1 MLALQRGAARTA
13 DVGAGSVAGAPCS
26 LLRVKARRASDL
38 YQVFERHFFK
48 FSGSTRIADFYAD
61 TPFTGFGVCAG
72 WGWRGAGVEGCGAG
86 VASESYRLALR
97 LVRRRVLASAR
108 GMTAEPRAACDA
120 QLLAAAEGGDLVN
133 SAPPPRHPPT
143 AAGACARAMR
153 GQFRV
158 KCGPQRQNVVLWRVT
173 ERRARAR

>member
-97 LVRRRVLASAR
+97 LVRRRGLASAR

-133 SAPPPRHPPT
+133 SAPPPVTPQPRP
-143 AAGACARAMR
+143 ARA
-153 GQFRV
+153 
-158 KCGPQRQNVVLWRVT
+158 L
-173 ERRARAR
+173 ARCAASSV

>member
-97 LVRRRVLASAR
+97 LVRRRGLASAR
-108 GMTAEPRAACDA
+108 GNDRGAARGVRRPAARGGRGRRPGEQRA
-120 QLLAAAEGGDLVN
+120 
-133 SAPPPRHPPT
+133 PPRHPPT